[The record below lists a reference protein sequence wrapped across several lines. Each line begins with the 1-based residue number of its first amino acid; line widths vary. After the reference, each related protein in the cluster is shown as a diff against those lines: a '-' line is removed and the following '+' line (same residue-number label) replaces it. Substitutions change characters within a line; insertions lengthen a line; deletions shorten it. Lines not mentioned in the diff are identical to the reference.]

1 MNKTVSRVLWIV
13 AGVLL
18 IVAGGACMLHP
29 GAALSGLSF
38 LLGMAM
44 LFSGVVDIIIFATA
58 GSSIYGSGWFLVDG
72 ILTVLLSIFLLCNQM
87 FTMMTLPYILGMWL
101 LFSGITKFVNSF
113 DLRRFGVRGW
123 GWVTAFGLLMAAA
136 GFLLLYGP
144 LGCGGDA
151 VRSGGAVPD
160 DPGRGFHRVR
170 VSVRT
175 VLDVKLNNKNPRSH
189 RLTILLKRLRIEM
202 P

>member
-29 GAALSGLSF
+29 GATLSGLSF

-136 GFLLLYGP
+136 GFLSFMDP
-144 LGCGGDA
+144 LAAAGDA

>member
-44 LFSGVVDIIIFATA
+44 LFSGAVDIMIFATA

-136 GFLLLYGP
+136 
-144 LGCGGDA
+144 
-151 VRSGGAVPD
+151 VPD

-175 VLDVKLNNKNPRSH
+175 VLDVKLNNKNPWSH

>member
-44 LFSGVVDIIIFATA
+44 LFSGVVDIMIFATA

-136 GFLLLYGP
+136 GFLSFMAP

>member
-58 GSSIYGSGWFLVDG
+58 GSSIYGSGWFLVD
-72 ILTVLLSIFLLCNQM
+72 VHH
-87 FTMMTLPYILGMWL
+87 
-101 LFSGITKFVNSF
+101 
-113 DLRRFGVRGW
+113 
-123 GWVTAFGLLMAAA
+123 
-136 GFLLLYGP
+136 
-144 LGCGGDA
+144 
-151 VRSGGAVPD
+151 D
-160 DPGRGFHRVR
+160 DPALYSGYVA
-170 VSVRT
+170 V
-175 VLDVKLNNKNPRSH
+175 VLRHHEICKL
-189 RLTILLKRLRIEM
+189 L
-202 P
+202 

>member
-29 GAALSGLSF
+29 GATLSGLSF

-136 GFLLLYGP
+136 RVNIPTIF
-144 LGCGGDA
+144 
-151 VRSGGAVPD
+151 VSGGLMDPVAAAVTLSVLAGLFLMIQGVVSIAFGCLS
-160 DPGRGFHRVR
+160 GRFW
-170 VSVRT
+170 
-175 VLDVKLNNKNPRSH
+175 
-189 RLTILLKRLRIEM
+189 M
-202 P
+202 

>member
-58 GSSIYGSGWFLVDG
+58 GSSIYGSGWFLVVDA
-72 ILTVLLSIFLLCNQM
+72 
-87 FTMMTLPYILGMWL
+87 PYPAY
-101 LFSGITKFVNSF
+101 TRYTP
-113 DLRRFGVRGW
+113 RRPDKMRQHRIRHD
-123 GWVTAFGLLMAAA
+123 TQNLAFIW
-136 GFLLLYGP
+136 P
-144 LGCGGDA
+144 C
-151 VRSGGAVPD
+151 SP
-160 DPGRGFHRVR
+160 
-170 VSVRT
+170 
-175 VLDVKLNNKNPRSH
+175 
-189 RLTILLKRLRIEM
+189 
-202 P
+202 

>member
-29 GAALSGLSF
+29 GATLSGLSF

-44 LFSGVVDIIIFATA
+44 LFSGVVDIMIFATA

-113 DLRRFGVRGW
+113 DLRRFGVRRSSPALHRRFTGKSTLPRNSS
-123 GWVTAFGLLMAAA
+123 TASTTSPM
-136 GFLLLYGP
+136 
-144 LGCGGDA
+144 
-151 VRSGGAVPD
+151 
-160 DPGRGFHRVR
+160 
-170 VSVRT
+170 T
-175 VLDVKLNNKNPRSH
+175 NT
-189 RLTILLKRLRIEM
+189 LTR

>member
-18 IVAGGACMLHP
+18 IVAGGACMFHP
-29 GAALSGLSF
+29 GATLSGLSF

-87 FTMMTLPYILGMWL
+87 FTMMTLPYSGYVAVVLRHHEICKL
-101 LFSGITKFVNSF
+101 L
-113 DLRRFGVRGW
+113 
-123 GWVTAFGLLMAAA
+123 
-136 GFLLLYGP
+136 
-144 LGCGGDA
+144 
-151 VRSGGAVPD
+151 
-160 DPGRGFHRVR
+160 
-170 VSVRT
+170 
-175 VLDVKLNNKNPRSH
+175 
-189 RLTILLKRLRIEM
+189 
-202 P
+202 